1 MVYNSGAGGL
11 VSVRMETGNL
21 LPADYPDAELTL
33 KLQSAFSRIQ
43 LAVGR
48 TLLDPFISTDAEWD
62 FARELEL
69 KIAAKDALKAY
80 GPEFLEKVKELDAE
94 ITADIKF
101 LKENVQE
108 AADTGDVSV
117 MMAVT
122 PYLSFGAAMDENPEQ
137 TTILPYRS
145 GLTDNV

>member
-1 MVYNSGAGGL
+1 MYNSGAGGL

-21 LPADYPDAELTL
+21 LPADYPDTELTL

-48 TLLDPFISTDAEWD
+48 TLLDPFISTDAEYD

-94 ITADIKF
+94 ITADIAF

-108 AADTGDVSV
+108 PGGGEDANILYGVSS
-117 MMAVT
+117 
-122 PYLSFGAAMDENPEQ
+122 YLSYGAAMDENPEQ
-137 TTILPYRS
+137 TLVRPYRS
-145 GLTDNV
+145 GLTDSV